1 MQKLQGFIMIV
12 PVLRLK
18 LSDFL
23 GTDYEKEV
31 LDKLREINNKDYM
44 PPFEIYLWYDRDND
58 KVELSRLKDFIVD
71 WESKGDFKSKTIIV
85 PEFFDRP
92 VDFIWYDIIP
102 REVSDSNFI
111 QYSRFQWRYSEPKTG
126 ILDGLD
132 EYIKTFKFTIADRL
146 PRKQK
151 RNDDE
156 NSNHRK

>member
-1 MQKLQGFIMIV
+1 MIV

-44 PPFEIYLWYDRDND
+44 PPFEIYLWYNRDTD
-58 KVELSRLKDFIVD
+58 KVDLNRLKDFIVD
-71 WESKGDFKSKTIIV
+71 WESKGDFKSRTIIV

-102 REVSDSNFI
+102 REVSDSNYI

-156 NSNHRK
+156 NSNHR

>member
-1 MQKLQGFIMIV
+1 MIV

-23 GTDYEKEV
+23 GTDYETEV
-31 LDKLREINNKDYM
+31 LDKLREINNLDFM

-58 KVELSRLKDFIVD
+58 KVDLNRLKDFIVD

-102 REVSDSNFI
+102 REVSDSNYI

-156 NSNHRK
+156 NSNHR

>member
-1 MQKLQGFIMIV
+1 MIV

-58 KVELSRLKDFIVD
+58 KVDLSRLKDFIVD
-71 WESKGDFKSKTIIV
+71 WESKGDFKSRTIIV

-102 REVSDSNFI
+102 REVSDSNYI

-156 NSNHRK
+156 NSNHR

>member
-1 MQKLQGFIMIV
+1 MIV

-23 GTDYEKEV
+23 GTDYETEV
-31 LDKLREINNKDYM
+31 LDRLREINNLDFM

-58 KVELSRLKDFIVD
+58 KVELNRLKDFIVD
-71 WESKGDFKSKTIIV
+71 WESKGDFRSKTFII

-92 VDFIWYDIIP
+92 RDFIWYDIIP
-102 REVSDSNFI
+102 REVSDNNFI

-156 NSNHRK
+156 NSNHR

>member
-1 MQKLQGFIMIV
+1 MIV

-23 GTDYEKEV
+23 GTDYETEV
-31 LDKLREINNKDYM
+31 LDRLREINNLDFM

-58 KVELSRLKDFIVD
+58 KVELNRLKDFIVD
-71 WESKGDFKSKTIIV
+71 WESKGDFKSKTFII

-92 VDFIWYDIIP
+92 RDFIWYDIIP
-102 REVSDSNFI
+102 REVSDSNYI

-126 ILDGLD
+126 ILSGLD

-156 NSNHRK
+156 NSNHR

>member
-1 MQKLQGFIMIV
+1 MIV

-23 GTDYEKEV
+23 GTDYETEV
-31 LDKLREINNKDYM
+31 LDKLKEINNLDFM

-58 KVELSRLKDFIVD
+58 KVDLNRLKDFIVD
-71 WESKGDFKSKTIIV
+71 WESKGDFRSKTFII

-92 VDFIWYDIIP
+92 RDFIWYDIIP
-102 REVSDSNFI
+102 REVSDSNYI

-156 NSNHRK
+156 NSNHR

>member
-111 QYSRFQWRYSEPKTG
+111 QYSRFQCRYSEPKTG

>member
-1 MQKLQGFIMIV
+1 MIV

-23 GTDYEKEV
+23 GTDYETEV
-31 LDKLREINNKDYM
+31 LDRLREINNLDFM

-92 VDFIWYDIIP
+92 VDFIWYDVIP
-102 REVSDSNFI
+102 RKMYDEHYI
-111 QYSRFQWRYSEPKTG
+111 QYSRFSWVYSDPKTG
-126 ILDGLD
+126 ILEGLD

-156 NSNHRK
+156 NSNHR

>member
-1 MQKLQGFIMIV
+1 MIV

-31 LDKLREINNKDYM
+31 LDRLREINNLDFM

-92 VDFIWYDIIP
+92 VDFIWYDVIP
-102 REVSDSNFI
+102 RKMYDEHYI
-111 QYSRFQWRYSEPKTG
+111 QYSRFSWVYSDPKTG
-126 ILDGLD
+126 ILEGLD

-156 NSNHRK
+156 NSNHR

>member
-1 MQKLQGFIMIV
+1 MIT

-23 GTDYEKEV
+23 GTDYETEV
-31 LDKLREINNKDYM
+31 LDRLREINNLDFM

-58 KVELSRLKDFIVD
+58 KVDLNRLKDFIVD
-71 WESKGDFKSKTIIV
+71 WESKGDFRSKTFII

-92 VDFIWYDIIP
+92 RDFIWYDIIP
-102 REVSDSNFI
+102 REVSDSNYI

-156 NSNHRK
+156 NSNHR

>member
-1 MQKLQGFIMIV
+1 MIV

-132 EYIKTFKFTIADRL
+132 EYIKTFEFIIADKL

-151 RNDDE
+151 RNDY
-156 NSNHRK
+156 

>member
-1 MQKLQGFIMIV
+1 MIV

-23 GTDYEKEV
+23 GTDYETEV

-58 KVELSRLKDFIVD
+58 KVELNRLKDFIVD

-85 PEFFDRP
+85 PEFFVRP
-92 VDFIWYDIIP
+92 VEFIWYDIIP

-146 PRKQK
+146 PKKQK

-156 NSNHRK
+156 NSNHR

>member
-1 MQKLQGFIMIV
+1 MIV

-23 GTDYEKEV
+23 GTDYETEV
-31 LDKLREINNKDYM
+31 LDKLREINNLDFM

-58 KVELSRLKDFIVD
+58 KVDLNRLKDFIVD
-71 WESKGDFKSKTIIV
+71 WESKGDFRSKTFII

-92 VDFIWYDIIP
+92 REFIWYDIIP
-102 REVSDSNFI
+102 REVSESNYI
-111 QYSRFQWRYSEPKTG
+111 HYSRFQWRYSEPKTG

-156 NSNHRK
+156 NSNHR

>member
-1 MQKLQGFIMIV
+1 MIV

-23 GTDYEKEV
+23 GTDYETEV
-31 LDKLREINNKDYM
+31 LDKLREINNLDFM

-58 KVELSRLKDFIVD
+58 KVELNRLKDFIVD

-102 REVSDSNFI
+102 REVSDNNFI

-156 NSNHRK
+156 NSNHR

>member
-1 MQKLQGFIMIV
+1 MIV

-23 GTDYEKEV
+23 GTDYETEV
-31 LDKLREINNKDYM
+31 LDKLREINNLDFM

-58 KVELSRLKDFIVD
+58 KVDLNRLKDFIVD

-102 REVSDSNFI
+102 REVSDNNFI

-146 PRKQK
+146 PKKQK

-156 NSNHRK
+156 NSNHR

>member
-1 MQKLQGFIMIV
+1 MIT

-23 GTDYEKEV
+23 GTDYETEV
-31 LDKLREINNKDYM
+31 LDRLREINNLDFM

-58 KVELSRLKDFIVD
+58 KVELNRLKDFIVD

-102 REVSDSNFI
+102 REVSDSNYI

-156 NSNHRK
+156 NSNHR

>member
-1 MQKLQGFIMIV
+1 MIV

-31 LDKLREINNKDYM
+31 LDRLREINNLDFM

-71 WESKGDFKSKTIIV
+71 WESRGDFKSKTIIV

-92 VDFIWYDIIP
+92 VDFIWFDIIP
-102 REVSDSNFI
+102 REVSDSNSI

-126 ILDGLD
+126 ILKGLD

-156 NSNHRK
+156 NSNHR

>member
-1 MQKLQGFIMIV
+1 MIV

-23 GTDYEKEV
+23 GTDYETEV
-31 LDKLREINNKDYM
+31 LDKLREINNLDFM

-58 KVELSRLKDFIVD
+58 KVDLNRLKDFIVD
-71 WESKGDFKSKTIIV
+71 WESKGDFRSKTFII

-102 REVSDSNFI
+102 REVSDNNFI

-156 NSNHRK
+156 NSNHR

>member
-1 MQKLQGFIMIV
+1 MIV

-23 GTDYEKEV
+23 GTNYEAEV
-31 LDKLREINNKDYM
+31 LDKLKEINNKDYM

-126 ILDGLD
+126 ILEGLD
-132 EYIKTFKFTIADRL
+132 EFIKTFKFTIADRL
-146 PRKQK
+146 PKKQK

-156 NSNHRK
+156 NSNHR

>member
-1 MQKLQGFIMIV
+1 MIV

-31 LDKLREINNKDYM
+31 LDRLREINNLDFM
-44 PPFEIYLWYDRDND
+44 PPFEIYLWYNRDND

-71 WESKGDFKSKTIIV
+71 WESRGDFKSKTIIV

-92 VDFIWYDIIP
+92 VDFIWFDIIP
-102 REVSDSNFI
+102 REVSDSNSI
-111 QYSRFQWRYSEPKTG
+111 QYSRFKWRYSEPKTG
-126 ILDGLD
+126 ILKGLD

-156 NSNHRK
+156 NSNHR

>member
-1 MQKLQGFIMIV
+1 MIV

-23 GTDYEKEV
+23 GTDYETEV
-31 LDKLREINNKDYM
+31 LDKLREINNLDFM

-58 KVELSRLKDFIVD
+58 KVELNRLKDFIVD

-102 REVSDSNFI
+102 REVSDNNFI

-132 EYIKTFKFTIADRL
+132 EYIKTFEFIIADKL

-151 RNDDE
+151 RNDY
-156 NSNHRK
+156 

>member
-1 MQKLQGFIMIV
+1 MIV

-23 GTDYEKEV
+23 GTDYETEV
-31 LDKLREINNKDYM
+31 LDRLREINNLDFM

-58 KVELSRLKDFIVD
+58 KVELNRLKDFIVD

-102 REVSDSNFI
+102 REVSVNNFI

-156 NSNHRK
+156 NSNHR

>member
-1 MQKLQGFIMIV
+1 MIV

-44 PPFEIYLWYDRDND
+44 PPFEIYLWYNRDTD
-58 KVELSRLKDFIVD
+58 KVDLNRLKDFIVD
-71 WESKGDFKSKTIIV
+71 WESKGDFKSRTIIV

-102 REVSDSNFI
+102 REVSDNNFI

-126 ILDGLD
+126 I
-132 EYIKTFKFTIADRL
+132 
-146 PRKQK
+146 
-151 RNDDE
+151 
-156 NSNHRK
+156 

>member
-1 MQKLQGFIMIV
+1 MIV

-23 GTDYEKEV
+23 GTDYETEV
-31 LDKLREINNKDYM
+31 LDKLREINNLDFM

-58 KVELSRLKDFIVD
+58 KVELNRLKDFIVD

-92 VDFIWYDIIP
+92 RDFIWYDIIP
-102 REVSDSNFI
+102 REVSDSNYI

-156 NSNHRK
+156 NSNHR

>member
-1 MQKLQGFIMIV
+1 MIV

-23 GTDYEKEV
+23 GTDYETEV
-31 LDKLREINNKDYM
+31 LDRLREINNLDFM

-58 KVELSRLKDFIVD
+58 KVELNRLKDFIVD

-102 REVSDSNFI
+102 REVSDSNYI

-132 EYIKTFKFTIADRL
+132 EFIKTFKFTIADRL

-156 NSNHRK
+156 NSNHR

>member
-1 MQKLQGFIMIV
+1 MIV

-23 GTDYEKEV
+23 GTDYETEV
-31 LDKLREINNKDYM
+31 LDRLREINNLDFM

-58 KVELSRLKDFIVD
+58 KVDLSRLKDFIVD
-71 WESKGDFKSKTIIV
+71 WESKGDFKSRTIIV

-102 REVSDSNFI
+102 REVYDNHHI
-111 QYSRFQWRYSEPKTG
+111 QYSRFSWVYSNAETG
-126 ILDGLD
+126 ILEGLK
-132 EYIKTFKFTIADRL
+132 EYIKTFEFIITDRL

-151 RNDDE
+151 RNDYE

>member
-1 MQKLQGFIMIV
+1 MIV

-23 GTDYEKEV
+23 GTDYETEV
-31 LDKLREINNKDYM
+31 LDRLREINNLDYM

-58 KVELSRLKDFIVD
+58 KVELNRLKDFIVD

-102 REVSDSNFI
+102 REVSDNNFI

-156 NSNHRK
+156 NSNHR

>member
-1 MQKLQGFIMIV
+1 MIV

-23 GTDYEKEV
+23 GTDYETEV
-31 LDKLREINNKDYM
+31 LDKLREINNLDFM

-58 KVELSRLKDFIVD
+58 KVELNRLKDFIVD
-71 WESKGDFKSKTIIV
+71 WESKGDFRSKTFII

-92 VDFIWYDIIP
+92 RDFIWYDIIP
-102 REVSDSNFI
+102 REVSDSNYI

-156 NSNHRK
+156 NSNHR

>member
-1 MQKLQGFIMIV
+1 MIV

-58 KVELSRLKDFIVD
+58 KVDLSRLKDFIID
-71 WESKGDFKSKTIIV
+71 WESKGDFKSRTIIV
-85 PEFFDRP
+85 PDFFDRP
-92 VDFIWYDIIP
+92 VDFIWYDVIP
-102 REVSDSNFI
+102 RKTYEEHYI
-111 QYSRFQWRYSEPKTG
+111 QYSRFSWIYSDPKTG
-126 ILDGLD
+126 ILEGLD
-132 EYIKTFKFTIADRL
+132 EYVKTFEFIITDRL

-151 RNDDE
+151 RNDYE

>member
-1 MQKLQGFIMIV
+1 MIV

-58 KVELSRLKDFIVD
+58 KVDLSRLKDFIID
-71 WESKGDFKSKTIIV
+71 WESKGDFKSRTIIV
-85 PEFFDRP
+85 PDFFDRP
-92 VDFIWYDIIP
+92 VDFIWYDVIP
-102 REVSDSNFI
+102 RKIYEEHYI
-111 QYSRFQWRYSEPKTG
+111 QYSRFSWIYSDPKTG
-126 ILDGLD
+126 ILEGLD
-132 EYIKTFKFTIADRL
+132 EYLKTFEFIITDRL

-151 RNDDE
+151 RNDYE

>member
-1 MQKLQGFIMIV
+1 MIV

-23 GTDYEKEV
+23 GTDYETEV
-31 LDKLREINNKDYM
+31 LDKLREINNLDFM

-58 KVELSRLKDFIVD
+58 KVELNRLKDFIVD
-71 WESKGDFKSKTIIV
+71 WESKGDFRSKTFII

-92 VDFIWYDIIP
+92 RDFIWYDIIP
-102 REVSDSNFI
+102 REVSDSNYI

-132 EYIKTFKFTIADRL
+132 EYIKTFKFTIADKL

-156 NSNHRK
+156 NSNHR

>member
-1 MQKLQGFIMIV
+1 MIV

-44 PPFEIYLWYDRDND
+44 PPFEIYLWYNIDTD
-58 KVELSRLKDFIVD
+58 KVDLNRLKDFIVD
-71 WESKGDFKSKTIIV
+71 WESKGDFKSRTIIV

-102 REVSDSNFI
+102 REVSDNNFI

-132 EYIKTFKFTIADRL
+132 EYIKTFEFIIADKL

-151 RNDDE
+151 RNDY
-156 NSNHRK
+156 

>member
-1 MQKLQGFIMIV
+1 MIV

-23 GTDYEKEV
+23 GTDYETEV
-31 LDKLREINNKDYM
+31 LDRLREINNLDFM

-58 KVELSRLKDFIVD
+58 KVDLNRLKDFIVD
-71 WESKGDFKSKTIIV
+71 WESKGDFRSKTFII

-92 VDFIWYDIIP
+92 RDFIWYDIIP
-102 REVSDSNFI
+102 REVSDSNYI

-132 EYIKTFKFTIADRL
+132 EYIKTFKFTIADKL

-156 NSNHRK
+156 NSNHR